1 MGKSVSDG
9 LARLRIESRIPA
21 TTWRQWCNLLEM
33 HPDDAIDV
41 WEEICPPIMV
51 ANRKVPEIPYI
62 LQLRSGRPELDIYEF
77 KEECA
82 KVLYLSTFLF
92 NLEDDRLT
100 KGKIKSA
107 LLRLYKSVSSRLPAT
122 GSDHTNSSKELQA
135 YFAEQPLAFD
145 VEAKGDGAEIPAEI
159 LKPSDLGEV
168 FDTTAKYLC
177 TQAWSVMEA
186 VHGPK
191 GVVNEIIANLREWL
205 IGCVRFQPERKRHQ
219 DNPRLSL
226 RLSAS
231 TRWRATST

>member
-9 LARLRIESRIPA
+9 LARLQIESRIPA

-41 WEEICPPIMV
+41 
-51 ANRKVPEIPYI
+51 
-62 LQLRSGRPELDIYEF
+62 
-77 KEECA
+77 
-82 KVLYLSTFLF
+82 F

-122 GSDHTNSSKELQA
+122 GSDHTNSSKELRA

-231 TRWRATST
+231 TRWRATPT